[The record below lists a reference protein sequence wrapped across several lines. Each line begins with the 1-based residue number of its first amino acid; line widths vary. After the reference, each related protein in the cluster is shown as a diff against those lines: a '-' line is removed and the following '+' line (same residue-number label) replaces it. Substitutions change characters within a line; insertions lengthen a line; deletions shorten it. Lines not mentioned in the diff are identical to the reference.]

1 MAQFDL
7 TEINDNLR
15 EYIATEMNNIVREEE
30 RILIDMCGTP
40 DEDAGG
46 KSFDIPIQYSQGT
59 GVSPDF
65 DTANSDS
72 NTGPKFDRFEAT
84 YHEVFSIRK
93 ILTKSLDRAGNSKTA
108 IEKVFKIAMDD
119 CISTLYRDL
128 EFILLG
134 DGWGTR
140 GRVKTSGGISGNVVT
155 LNQGGMAKNFYIG
168 MKCIASTATS
178 GAAPRGGVGTN
189 TVYTVTAV
197 DVIANTVTFDGVINL
212 ANGDYLFRQ
221 KDHEDSATPSK
232 VLPTGLRGW
241 LTNTGTLFAVNCA
254 VDSQL
259 RGVNITP
266 STDTAIKVLFR
277 ASQGVKDV
285 SNKQAKVALVSANTY
300 GSILNSLHT
309 TNFRTDRSDN
319 RKTKVGT
326 GSMIVTTP
334 GGDIEVVQHYNVY
347 DDEMLILNPST
358 FHLGSS
364 GGKLVRSDLDGDK
377 LVITDTGAPR
387 LLMRHKA
394 HPSFGLSHP
403 AANGYVT
410 GGAWT

>member
-1 MAQFDL
+1 MAQLDL
-7 TEINDNLR
+7 TEIEDNLR
-15 EYIATEMNNIVREEE
+15 EYVATEMNNIVREEE
-30 RILIDMCGTP
+30 RILIDMCG
-40 DEDAGG
+40 DVQEDAGG

-59 GVSPDF
+59 GISPDF

-72 NTGPKFDRFEAT
+72 NTGPKFERFEAT
-84 YHEVFSIRK
+84 YHDTFSIRK
-93 ILTKSLDRAGNSKTA
+93 ILTKSIDRAGNNKTA
-108 IEKVFKIAMDD
+108 IEKVFKVAMDD
-119 CISTLYRDL
+119 CISTLYRDI
-128 EFILLG
+128 EFQLLG

-140 GRVKTSGGISGNVVT
+140 GIIKTGGISGLVVEMSK
-155 LNQGGMAKNFYIG
+155 GGMAKNFYIG
-168 MKCIASTATS
+168 MKCIAATAQS
-178 GAAPRGGVGTN
+178 GVAPRGGVGTN

-197 DVIANTVTFDGVINL
+197 DVIQNKVTFDVVTSL
-212 ANGDYLFRQ
+212 AAGDYLFRQ

-241 LTNTGTLFAVNCA
+241 LTNTGTLFGVNCA
-254 VDSQL
+254 LDSQL
-259 RGVNITP
+259 RGVSITP

-285 SNKQAKVALVSANTY
+285 SNKQARVALVSANTY

-309 TNFRTDRSDN
+309 TNFRTDRGDN

-347 DDEMLILNPST
+347 DDEMFILNPST

-364 GGKLVRSDLDGDK
+364 GGKLVRSDLDGGK
-377 LVITDTGAPR
+377 MVITDTAAPR
-387 LLMRHKA
+387 LLMRHKT
-394 HPSFGLSHP
+394 HFSFGLSHV

-410 GGAWT
+410 AGAWT